1 MGAWA
6 EGSFEN
12 DDALD
17 WVWELKEAE
26 DTAILEEVFS
36 VVTDND
42 DYLEAPDCS
51 IAIAAAEVVA
61 AMRKRSA
68 AKLPPE
74 VQAYV
79 TRIGDSA
86 GPDLAT
92 AALAALKR
100 VKTKSELQELWDDS
114 KNAEKWHKAVEEL
127 ESRLKG

>member
-26 DTAILEEVFS
+26 DTAVLEEVFS
-36 VVTDND
+36 IVTENEDF
-42 DYLEAPDCS
+42 LEAPDCS

-61 AMRKRSA
+61 AVRKRAA

-74 VQAYV
+74 VQTYV
-79 TRIGDSA
+79 KRVSEEPSPELVA
-86 GPDLAT
+86 E
-92 AALAALKR
+92 ALAALKR
-100 VKTKSELQELWDDS
+100 IRVKSELQELWDDS
-114 KNAEKWHKAVEEL
+114 KN
-127 ESRLKG
+127 

>member
-6 EGSFEN
+6 EGSFDN
-12 DDALD
+12 DDAGD

-26 DTAILEEVFS
+26 DTAVLEEVFS
-36 VVTDND
+36 IITDND
-42 DYLEAPDCS
+42 DYIEAPDCS

-61 AMRKRSA
+61 AMKKRPA

-74 VQAYV
+74 VQEYV
-79 TRIGDSA
+79 KRIGDQAS
-86 GPDLAT
+86 PDLVT

-100 VKTKSELQELWDDS
+100 IRIRSELQELWDDS
-114 KNAEKWHKAVEEL
+114 KNSEKWHKAVEEL